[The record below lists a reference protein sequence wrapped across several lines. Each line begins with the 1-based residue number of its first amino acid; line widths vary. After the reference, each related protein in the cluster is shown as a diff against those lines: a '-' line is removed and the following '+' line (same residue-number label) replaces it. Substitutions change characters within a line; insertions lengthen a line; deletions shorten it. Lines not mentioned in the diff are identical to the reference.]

1 MNILYG
7 SEFKTMLPKL
17 KSDNFKGLELI
28 RPLYLVEED
37 IIEKWRDTYG
47 LEFIHCACPIRH
59 DENLSKRD
67 EVKKLIKSLKKTN
80 KNVELRIFKSAEN
93 VNLDAIIEWK
103 KDGKKYNYL
112 DEY

>member
-37 IIEKWRDTYG
+37 IIEKWRDTYRSRVYT
-47 LEFIHCACPIRH
+47 LCMSNIRLQ
-59 DENLSKRD
+59 NC
-67 EVKKLIKSLKKTN
+67 KS
-80 KNVELRIFKSAEN
+80 
-93 VNLDAIIEWK
+93 
-103 KDGKKYNYL
+103 
-112 DEY
+112 

>member
-1 MNILYG
+1 MHFGHHFTDVTTTIMMNILYG

-17 KSDNFKGLELI
+17 KSDNFN
-28 RPLYLVEED
+28 
-37 IIEKWRDTYG
+37 
-47 LEFIHCACPIRH
+47 ACPRSDYKIANH

-67 EVKKLIKSLKKTN
+67 EVKKLIQSLKKTN

-103 KDGKKYNYL
+103 KDDKKYNYL

>member
-28 RPLYLVEED
+28 RPLYLVEEG

-47 LEFIHCACPIRH
+47 L
-59 DENLSKRD
+59 KGM
-67 EVKKLIKSLKKTN
+67 K
-80 KNVELRIFKSAEN
+80 
-93 VNLDAIIEWK
+93 
-103 KDGKKYNYL
+103 
-112 DEY
+112 